1 MAKIDNVKDLPTWFD
16 LNNYKAT
23 SEFSAKD
30 WLFHIQ
36 LRATMFPML
45 PMLKLDY
52 LAVIPKLR
60 ELRKSGS
67 TEAMYILDMVDVL
80 NQVRDNPIDC
90 YLPGNFYWDAASRS
104 ISNDDLAD
112 QRAIKP
118 LTLYDMLRQ
127 KISDQFSVEDG
138 EADSSSL
145 TLWDYLENEEL
156 SAYPENEIDLESDE
170 ESQSLTLTELLSRED
185 KYDLF
190 SRTPHVE
197 IKIDRK
203 INEKWHSPA
212 ITVDLNAPD
221 AAILKSFKEWL
232 KTERTNSPE
241 GAGPPKKP
249 AFDWWGDY
257 GLLPYLD
264 LYLWSLETDN
274 HIPDRVM
281 ANAISADTFG
291 EDRLRKT
298 VKPLA
303 SDLSTLIDGLKPFA
317 AEDFG

>member
-36 LRATMFPML
+36 LRATLFPML
-45 PMLKLDY
+45 HMLKLDY

-67 TEAMYILDMVDVL
+67 TEAMYILDMVEIL
-80 NQVRDNPIDC
+80 TQVRDNPIDC
-90 YLPGNFYWDAASRS
+90 CLPGNFYWDAARRS
-104 ISNDDLAD
+104 ISNDDLSD

-170 ESQSLTLTELLSRED
+170 ESQSPPLTELLSRED

-197 IKIDRK
+197 VKIDRK
-203 INEKWHSPA
+203 INAKWHSPA

-232 KTERTNSPE
+232 KTERINSPE
-241 GAGPPKKP
+241 GAGTPKKP

-264 LYLWSLETDN
+264 LYLWTLETDN

>member
-1 MAKIDNVKDLPTWFD
+1 MAKIDTVKDLPTWFD
-16 LNNYKAT
+16 LNNYKAV

-36 LRATMFPML
+36 LRTTMLPML

-52 LAVIPKLR
+52 LSAIPKLQ

-80 NQVRDNPIDC
+80 NQVRDTPIDC
-90 YLPGNFYWDAASRS
+90 YLPGNFYWDAARFA
-104 ISNDDLAD
+104 ISNDGLAD
-112 QRAIKP
+112 QRSIKP

-127 KISDQFSVEDG
+127 KTSDQFSVEDG
-138 EADSSSL
+138 DADSSTL
-145 TLWDYLENEEL
+145 TLWDYLENGEL
-156 SAYPENEIDLESDE
+156 SAYPEAEIDLDSDE
-170 ESQSLTLTELLSRED
+170 EGQGLTLTELLSRED
-185 KYDLF
+185 NYDLF
-190 SRTPHVE
+190 SRTPHIE
-197 IKIDRK
+197 IKLDRK
-203 INEKWHSPA
+203 INEKWHNPA

-232 KTERTNSPE
+232 KRERTNSPE
-241 GAGPPKKP
+241 GAGTPKKP

-264 LYLWSLETDN
+264 LYFWSLETDN

-303 SDLSTLIDGLKPFA
+303 SDLNSLIDGLKPFA

>member
-1 MAKIDNVKDLPTWFD
+1 MAKIDTVKDLPTWFD
-16 LNNYKAT
+16 LNNYKAV

-36 LRATMFPML
+36 LRATMLPML

-52 LAVIPKLR
+52 LSAIPKLQ

-80 NQVRDNPIDC
+80 NQVRDTPIDC
-90 YLPGNFYWDAASRS
+90 YLPGNFYWDAARFA
-104 ISNDDLAD
+104 ISNDGLAD
-112 QRAIKP
+112 QRSIKP

-127 KISDQFSVEDG
+127 KTSDQFSVEDG
-138 EADSSSL
+138 DADSSTL
-145 TLWDYLENEEL
+145 TLWDYLENGEL
-156 SAYPENEIDLESDE
+156 SAYPEAEIDLDSDE
-170 ESQSLTLTELLSRED
+170 EGQGLTLTELLSRED
-185 KYDLF
+185 NYDLF
-190 SRTPHVE
+190 SRTPHIE
-197 IKIDRK
+197 IKLDRK
-203 INEKWHSPA
+203 INEKWHNPA

-232 KTERTNSPE
+232 KRERTNSPE
-241 GAGPPKKP
+241 GAGTPKKP

-264 LYLWSLETDN
+264 LYFWSLETDN

-303 SDLSTLIDGLKPFA
+303 SDLNSLIDGLKPFA